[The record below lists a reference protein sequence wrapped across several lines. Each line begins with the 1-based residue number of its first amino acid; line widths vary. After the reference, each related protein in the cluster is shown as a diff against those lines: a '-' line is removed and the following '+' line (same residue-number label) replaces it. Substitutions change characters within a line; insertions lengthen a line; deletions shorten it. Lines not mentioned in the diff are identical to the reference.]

1 MPSSTQCIP
10 WGAALLIATACMP
23 AAAASGTHIAP
34 APTAQCGPGSVP
46 ETGVQGQ
53 VPAADRISGRSQLGY
68 RCNMERVGQE
78 QGEGTG
84 IMSAVAGHCAYL
96 PTSYL
101 GGKKKMRQGVQVI
114 DVADPANPRWVK
126 SLTTRAFNLGTWET
140 LRTSPNGKLL
150 AGAGVGVLFG
160 ADKLDLYD
168 VSDCTNPRLLNKDA
182 TGLDSA
188 TVKNQ
193 AHEGEWS
200 PDGRTYW
207 TSSNAAGY
215 LSAIDVSNPA
225 KPVNVYHGGSSIFL
239 NHGMSFN
246 ADGTRMYMAS
256 MFPAGIAVLD
266 VSDIQLR
273 KAGTPRVRQISRLKW
288 NDGSI
293 TQSTLPV
300 TYQGKPYLIT
310 VDEGGAQNINGAVR
324 FIDISNERAPTVASH
339 IRLAIQTAE
348 NLPVRRK
355 DLAGDSIFSYDAHYC
370 DVDRRTNPTALA
382 CAYFNAGIRVF
393 NITNP
398 LKPREIA
405 YFNPPA
411 QTGRNA
417 ELPGSDHAQA
427 PALGSLPAISAATGS
442 LGLKLADLT
451 ADWCSSPPRFVNGQ
465 LWVSCADNGFM
476 VLKFTNGAYPIP

>member
-1 MPSSTQCIP
+1 
-10 WGAALLIATACMP
+10 
-23 AAAASGTHIAP
+23 
-34 APTAQCGPGSVP
+34 
-46 ETGVQGQ
+46 
-53 VPAADRISGRSQLGY
+53 
-68 RCNMERVGQE
+68 
-78 QGEGTG
+78 
-84 IMSAVAGHCAYL
+84 
-96 PTSYL
+96 
-101 GGKKKMRQGVQVI
+101 
-114 DVADPANPRWVK
+114 
-126 SLTTRAFNLGTWET
+126 
-140 LRTSPNGKLL
+140 
-150 AGAGVGVLFG
+150 VGVLFG

-182 TGLDSA
+182 SGLDSA

-246 ADGTRMYMAS
+246 ADGTRMYLAS
-256 MFPAGIAVLD
+256 MFPAGIAILD

-273 KAGTPRVRQISRLKW
+273 KAGTPRVRQLSRLKW
-288 NDGSI
+288 SDGSI

-427 PALGSLPAISAATGS
+427 PALGSLPGISAATGS

-451 ADWCSSPPRFVNGQ
+451 ADWCSSPPRFVNDQ
-465 LWVSCADNGFM
+465 LWVSCSDNGFM
-476 VLKFTNGAYPIP
+476 VLKFTNGVYPIP